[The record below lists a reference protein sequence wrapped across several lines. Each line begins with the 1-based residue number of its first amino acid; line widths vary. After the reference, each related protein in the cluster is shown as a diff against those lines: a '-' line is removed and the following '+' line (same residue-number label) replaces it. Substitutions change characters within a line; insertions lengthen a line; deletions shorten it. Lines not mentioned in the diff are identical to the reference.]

1 MRYELSKLPLQSLLS
16 PLTAATSALAR
27 LDERIGR
34 SPLGAG
40 WSARTH
46 FSEAC
51 ASLWVDG
58 ELIHLEDLVLY
69 DAGMSARAPTHEL
82 TIAHDLL
89 RTRRRILSNPPQ
101 WALSIEGL
109 RSLRGRGG
117 GDERF
122 DELAFAPTPESS
134 PEEGEEDDDPLAVH
148 LAAIDAVLAR
158 SELLLAEA
166 RTAEPQPRRERDP
179 LVYETDWDEDER
191 LEEWQAVVQ
200 ETEGL
205 PPLLRAALLLD
216 AWNVLQVFQ
225 HAPWLGR
232 QLPAAFLRQLGAT
245 NAHLATINLGLKQIA
260 RERRA
265 DRNRDTRLKAFL
277 DAITLAAELGL
288 KEHDRLLLAKQQMQ
302 HRAAGKRQSSKLPQL
317 IDLVLSTPM
326 VSAGM
331 IAEALRVTPQG
342 ALKIAAELS
351 LRELTGRGRFR
362 AWGVI

>member
-89 RTRRRILSNPPQ
+89 RIRRRILSNPPQ

-117 GDERF
+117 EGERF
-122 DELAFAPTPESS
+122 NQTTFAAIPEPPSEEADDE
-134 PEEGEEDDDPLAVH
+134 DPLAVH

-179 LVYETDWDEDER
+179 LVYEPDWDEDER

-205 PPLLRAALLLD
+205 PPSLRAALLLD

-232 QLPAAFLRQLGAT
+232 QLPAAFLRQVGAT
-245 NAHLATINLGLKQIA
+245 NAHLPTINLGLKQIA

-265 DRNRDTRLKAFL
+265 DRDRDTRLKAFL

-302 HRAAGKRQSSKLPQL
+302 QRAAGKRQSSKLPQL

>member
-1 MRYELSKLPLQSLLS
+1 MRYELSKLPLQSLLL
-16 PLTAATSALAR
+16 PLAAATSALAR
-27 LDERIGR
+27 LDERVGR

-40 WSARTH
+40 WLARSH

-69 DAGMSARAPTHEL
+69 DAGMSVRTPTHEL
-82 TIAHDLL
+82 TIAHDVL

-109 RSLRGRGG
+109 RSLKGRGREGTRN
-117 GDERF
+117 DE
-122 DELAFAPTPESS
+122 AASAPTSGS
-134 PEEGEEDDDPLAVH
+134 PSEEGEDDDPLAAH
-148 LAAIDAVLAR
+148 FAAIDAVLAR

-166 RTAEPQPRRERDP
+166 RMAEPQLRRDRDP
-179 LVYETDWDEDER
+179 LVYEPDWDEDER
-191 LEEWQAVVQ
+191 LEEWQAVAQ

-216 AWNVLQVFQ
+216 AWNFLQVFQ

-232 QLPAAFLRQLGAT
+232 QLPAAFLRQVGAT

-265 DRNRDTRLKAFL
+265 DRDRDTRLKAFL
-277 DAITLAAELGL
+277 DAISLAAELGL

-302 HRAAGKRQSSKLPQL
+302 HRTAGKRQSSKLPQL

-331 IAEALRVTPQG
+331 IAEALCITPQG

>member
-1 MRYELSKLPLQSLLS
+1 MRYELSKLPLQDLLT
-16 PLTAATSALAR
+16 PLSAATSALAR
-27 LDERIGR
+27 VDERISR
-34 SPLGAG
+34 SSVGPG
-40 WSARTH
+40 WLARTH

-58 ELIHLEDLVLY
+58 ELVQLEDLVLY
-69 DAGMSARAPTHEL
+69 DAGMSVRAPTHEL
-82 TIAHDLL
+82 TIAHDVL
-89 RTRRRILSNPPQ
+89 RTRRRIFSNPPE
-101 WALSIEGL
+101 WAMSTEGL
-109 RSLRGRGG
+109 RCLRGRGG
-117 GDERF
+117 ETDQSDNAAAMTHEHSSEEGDE
-122 DELAFAPTPESS
+122 
-134 PEEGEEDDDPLAVH
+134 DDPLAVH
-148 LAAIDAVLAR
+148 LAAIDALLAR
-158 SELLLAEA
+158 SEVLLAEA
-166 RTAEPQPRRERDP
+166 RTSEPQLRRDRDP
-179 LVYETDWDEDER
+179 LVYEADWDEDER
-191 LEEWQAVVQ
+191 LAEWRSVVM

-232 QLPAAFLRQLGAT
+232 QLTAALLRQIGAT
-245 NAHLATINLGLKQIA
+245 SAHLATINLGLKQIA

-265 DRNRDTRLKAFL
+265 SRDRDTRLKAFL
-277 DAITLAAELGL
+277 DAITMAAEFGS

-302 HRAAGKRQSSKLPQL
+302 HRAAGRRQSSKLPQL
-317 IDLVLSTPM
+317 IELVLSTPM

-331 IAEALRVTPQG
+331 IAEALCVTPQG

>member
-1 MRYELSKLPLQSLLS
+1 MRYELSKLRLQSLLL
-16 PLTAATSALAR
+16 PLATATSALAR
-27 LDERIGR
+27 LDERVGR

-40 WSARTH
+40 WLARSH

-69 DAGMSARAPTHEL
+69 DAGMSIRAPTHEL

-101 WALSIEGL
+101 WALSMEGL

-117 GDERF
+117 GDARI
-122 DELAFAPTPESS
+122 DQAASTPISETPS
-134 PEEGEEDDDPLAVH
+134 EEGDDDPLAIH
-148 LAAIDAVLAR
+148 FAAIDAVLAR

-166 RTAEPQPRRERDP
+166 RMAEPQPRRDRDP
-179 LVYETDWDEDER
+179 LVYEPDWDEDER

-232 QLPAAFLRQLGAT
+232 QLPAAFLRQVGET
-245 NAHLATINLGLKQIA
+245 ETHLATINLGLKQIA

-265 DRNRDTRLKAFL
+265 DRDRDARLKAFL
-277 DAITLAAELGL
+277 DAITLAAESGL

-302 HRAAGKRQSSKLPQL
+302 HRTAGKRQSSKLPQL

-362 AWGVI
+362 AWGII